1 MAVCRTDTCNT
12 YENRVLKAF
21 LSLAIAA
28 CNQYLGD
35 FDNES
40 NSIHARVTRVRD
52 FKRIANEFYK
62 SEAMATVNTLTS
74 DTSPNYV
81 LQFDPVYAPVWD
93 SYLVLK
99 AKRKQEDVLWQ
110 WRHRS
115 IGELFLIDLMAS
127 LHAIRTPVQQTDQVR
142 ELAICQDPTEG
153 HWLAC
158 PVGLDGAKLAIDP
171 EIVCSPLAPLHK
183 HIDSREATPLADAAL
198 QLANSRTGQ
207 VLKFSFLLLVHDEQ
221 PTHHSWDRKTTI
233 LVMPD
238 LHQSRDTPEER
249 AESMIRTGILSWPDG
264 HQQRQATAIAVIHRL
279 SRLLRIVITVAS
291 SRSIAAV
298 DLSVN
303 CGAAI
308 TSDDCN
314 RRLISAS
321 SEVTQFFPACNDGSG
336 RPFRV
341 TIGLPHPLAQRAGIG
356 CEYLP
361 AVQMPLKNMMA
372 CSGLPAGTSPHRS
385 LSGLG
390 ELWAL
395 YLQTIHLLRRV
406 TV

>member
-1 MAVCRTDTCNT
+1 MRRVLIRTRLLTPLPRVQAVDSACLAWLTRQPGRTHTERAGPRQRIMAVCRTDTCNT

-279 SRLLRIVITVAS
+279 SRLLANS
-291 SRSIAAV
+291 HH
-298 DLSVN
+298 
-303 CGAAI
+303 
-308 TSDDCN
+308 
-314 RRLISAS
+314 
-321 SEVTQFFPACNDGSG
+321 SG
-336 RPFRV
+336 
-341 TIGLPHPLAQRAGIG
+341 
-356 CEYLP
+356 
-361 AVQMPLKNMMA
+361 
-372 CSGLPAGTSPHRS
+372 
-385 LSGLG
+385 
-390 ELWAL
+390 
-395 YLQTIHLLRRV
+395 
-406 TV
+406 